1 MKYKGGEGS
10 GEAINMRAA
19 ILVSAAA
26 SAAAFAPGLAPTP
39 AHRRH
44 GLTHG
49 SSAVAMQ
56 VRSSSRCWIRCPWED
71 MRVFRSCIVQTR
83 VRIR

>member
-1 MKYKGGEGS
+1 
-10 GEAINMRAA
+10 MRAA

-56 VRSSSRCWIRCPWED
+56 VRSSSRCWIRCPWEG
-71 MRVFRSCIVQTR
+71 MRVFRSCIVQAR
-83 VRIR
+83 VQIR